1 MIKFGNRHNLIY
13 LLLLTLFIAL
23 RRIESIIMGLI
34 YNYKGP
40 FLLAVLIFL
49 SKFLFGLFGY
59 LYSNSGKKIN
69 PKYKFMG
76 ITLIQTKKKLK
87 VPDKQNKIMILM
99 FLASYF
105 DFVGTVVR
113 KFYIKTSENN
123 TIEHSVR
130 SFQVFSSAIFC
141 YLLLK
146 THIYRHHLFSLI
158 IIFFCLILI
167 VLVEIFCLEG
177 KAKEKLNFFLL
188 TTFSCA
194 GRALLDTI
202 EKYLFDY
209 DFMNPFKVMMFEGLI
224 NTILTISLFFVL
236 ERPLYDINELI
247 ENISKYYYLLVFF
260 LLLYLILS
268 GLKNIYRVITI
279 KIYSPMA
286 RALAESVLDPF
297 IVAYYLI
304 RNDYT
309 KNDEFWIYCGV
320 IMFCSIIMPFS
331 SCVYNEF
338 IILYC
343 CKLEYNTHVEIT
355 NRANRY
361 DSEIILNLEEIK
373 DDEDSNSEKI

>member
-1 MIKFGNRHNLIY
+1 MIKLGNRHNLIY
-13 LLLLTLFIAL
+13 LLILTLCIAL
-23 RRIESIIMGLI
+23 RRIESIIMDII
-34 YNYKGP
+34 YKYEGP
-40 FLLAVLIFL
+40 FLLSVLIFL

-59 LYSNSGKKIN
+59 LYSNSGIKDS

-76 ITLIQTKKKLK
+76 IALIQGKNKLK
-87 VPDKQNKIMILM
+87 APDKQNKIMILM
-99 FLASYF
+99 IFAAYF

-113 KFYIKTSENN
+113 KFYIKTSDNN

-158 IIFFCLILI
+158 IIGFCWILI
-167 VLVEIFCLEG
+167 ILVEIFCLEG
-177 KAKEKLNFFLL
+177 ETKEKLNLFFL
-188 TTFSCA
+188 TTFSCV

-209 DFMNPFKVMMFEGLI
+209 DFMNPFKVMMFEGFM

-236 ERPLYDINELI
+236 EKPLYDIEELSD
-247 ENISKYYYLLVFF
+247 NISKYYYLLVFF

-286 RALAESVLDPF
+286 RALAESLLDPF
-297 IVAYYLI
+297 IVAYYLFFSE
-304 RNDYT
+304 NNYE
-309 KNDEFWIYCGV
+309 KNYKFWIYCGV

-355 NRANRY
+355 NRSNKIESAIIINLN
-361 DSEIILNLEEIK
+361 EIDN
-373 DDEDSNSEKI
+373 DNDNDSN